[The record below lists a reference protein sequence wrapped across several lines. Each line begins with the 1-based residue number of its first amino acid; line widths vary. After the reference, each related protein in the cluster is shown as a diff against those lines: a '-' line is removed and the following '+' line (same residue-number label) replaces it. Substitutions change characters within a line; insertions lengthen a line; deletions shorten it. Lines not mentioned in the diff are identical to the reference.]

1 MLQSQSS
8 DYMRILLF
16 LLGFLFGFSAI
27 GQELQ
32 IVDVKNSIVI
42 GNLAGNRDLSFGV
55 KSVLEEVIQDYGYDL
70 NPNSHNLLEVELLYF
85 DVKKNNVQLA
95 AYAKNIEIYQIIAR
109 GVYTEEGKKAK
120 KAVAKG
126 TAKSISTATL
136 IIDQGGKFSQANV
149 STAIKKLCEDLIRK
163 LKL

>member
-1 MLQSQSS
+1 
-8 DYMRILLF
+8 MRIIVILLCLLF
-16 LLGFLFGFSAI
+16 STSFY
-27 GQELQ
+27 GQELNIGDVQ
-32 IVDVKNSIVI
+32 NNIVLGDLV
-42 GNLAGNRDLSFGV
+42 GNRDLAFGV
-55 KSVLEEVIQDYGYDL
+55 KNVLEEVIQDYGYDL
-70 NPNSHNLLEVELLYF
+70 NPNSNNLLEVELLYF
-85 DVKKNNVQLA
+85 DVQKNNFQVGV
-95 AYAKNIEIYQIIAR
+95 YGKNIDIYQIIAR
-109 GVYTEEGKKAK
+109 GVYSIDGKKKK